1 MRSQDCITKDIES
14 LIENRP
20 KFHRNPEGE
29 LTSYGISVKTLKFL
43 CSLLKPN
50 MRTLETGAG
59 YSTVGFSIA
68 ETEHTS
74 ISLKEEE
81 GTLIRNYCSS
91 NKLRDDFTHLFGSSD
106 DLIQSPSIP
115 NSLDFILI
123 DGAHRFPY
131 AILDW
136 HFSHAK
142 LKIGGHLAVDDFKM
156 PSVKFLVDFLIKES
170 EWELVQPCENTIFFK
185 KVAHASPSGD
195 WLSQQIN
202 TSDYSW
208 KTGSPELAKTLEE
221 AAQKKLSN
229 PFVNYWT
236 PGHYYSPI
244 PSLEEIES
252 NQEEIWKDS
261 DFPDIDLNQE
271 KQIETAKSVLSHLD
285 KIPFTDEPSEEFRYH
300 LINDY
305 FPTTDG
311 SIYFGILHEFKPKRV
326 IEVGSGYSS
335 ALLLDTNDQFF
346 DNSIKATFIEP
357 HPERLNSLLRAE
369 DSASVTIHK
378 KPIQEVDIDIGAEL
392 EENDILFID
401 SSHVSK
407 INSDVN
413 NLVFKVLPQLKSGTL
428 IHFHDIYYPFEYP
441 IDWLRRGWAWNE
453 TYLLRAFLQNNNDYE
468 ILLWNRY
475 VTTKHHNEFTSRQK
489 SIIREKTGGSIWLRK
504 L

>member
-1 MRSQDCITKDIES
+1 
-14 LIENRP
+14 
-20 KFHRNPEGE
+20 
-29 LTSYGISVKTLKFL
+29 
-43 CSLLKPN
+43 
-50 MRTLETGAG
+50 
-59 YSTVGFSIA
+59 
-68 ETEHTS
+68 
-74 ISLKEEE
+74 
-81 GTLIRNYCSS
+81 
-91 NKLRDDFTHLFGSSD
+91 
-106 DLIQSPSIP
+106 
-115 NSLDFILI
+115 
-123 DGAHRFPY
+123 
-131 AILDW
+131 
-136 HFSHAK
+136 
-142 LKIGGHLAVDDFKM
+142 
-156 PSVKFLVDFLIKES
+156 
-170 EWELVQPCENTIFFK
+170 
-185 KVAHASPSGD
+185 
-195 WLSQQIN
+195 
-202 TSDYSW
+202 
-208 KTGSPELAKTLEE
+208 
-221 AAQKKLSN
+221 
-229 PFVNYWT
+229 
-236 PGHYYSPI
+236 
-244 PSLEEIES
+244 
-252 NQEEIWKDS
+252 
-261 DFPDIDLNQE
+261 
-271 KQIETAKSVLSHLD
+271 VLSHLD